1 MENYM
6 LTRWDPFAPL
16 SEMSRLQDLARQS
29 QSFRPAVDIVE
40 HPDAFEVR
48 AEVPGMKA
56 EDIHLDVEKNVLT
69 LRGERHLEEV
79 TEKSDYKRVERSYG
93 TFTRS
98 FTLPE
103 TVDDEHIEAK
113 LNEGVLTVRLPK
125 REAPSARRIQVSG

>member
-1 MENYM
+1 M

-16 SEMSRLQDLARQS
+16 SEMSRLQDLARQAQ

-69 LRGERHLEEV
+69 LRGERQLEEV

-113 LNEGVLTVRLPK
+113 LNDGVLTVRLPK
-125 REAPSARRIQVSG
+125 REAPSARRIEVSS